1 MPTILPDDDLNAD
14 GAATPIREFMSEPD
28 TPVVVPL
35 LPATETDLQLYSRRA
50 MEESRA
56 ALRAACPQA
65 AAAHR
70 YLAAAYAG
78 LVKHEIEIA
87 AELDAFVRDLD

>member
-1 MPTILPDDDLNAD
+1 MTATCDQPVGPD
-14 GAATPIREFMSEPD
+14 AARGDPRPPFH
-28 TPVVVPL
+28 
-35 LPATETDLQLYSRRA
+35 PAETELQFFSRRA

-56 ALRAACPQA
+56 AARAACPQA

-78 LVKHEIEIA
+78 LVRSEIDVA
-87 AELDAFVRDLD
+87 AQLDAFVRQLD